1 MTNPFAELRAAREAQ
16 GISLEQIAQKTM
28 ISIDVLRA
36 LESGNTSGL
45 PAAYVRAFLR
55 EYAERVGLDP
65 NALVQQYAPA
75 DGSPPPAAPP
85 VQEEQ
90 PPVEPAPPPRQRVP
104 WWKHR
109 ALRAALVTIAAI
121 LLILVISY
129 LDNISAPPRVQE
141 LPFGT
146 SVRENERRLAPVDSV
161 PAGGRVMVESPKDSL
176 ILKAFTTDS
185 VWVQVVVD
193 GLPPVDYLFPPNAS
207 RQWKARDRF
216 ALTLGNAGGIR
227 FRLNTRD
234 IGALGKPGSVVRNV
248 ELTRQ
253 TLSSPPSAGPTP

>member
-1 MTNPFAELRAAREAQ
+1 MTNLFTELRAAREAQ
-16 GISLEQIAQKTM
+16 GISLEEISQKTM

-36 LESGNTSGL
+36 LEAGNTSGL

-55 EYAERVGLDP
+55 EYAERIGLDP
-65 NALVQQYAPA
+65 HALVQRYASA
-75 DGSPPPAAPP
+75 DGSPPPTAAP
-85 VQEEQ
+85 VREE
-90 PPVEPAPPPRQRVP
+90 PPPAEPATPQQQQVP

-109 ALRAALVTIAAI
+109 ALRAALVTLAAI
-121 LLILVISY
+121 LVILAISY
-129 LDNISAPPRVQE
+129 LDNISAPPKVRE

-146 SVRENERRLAPVDSV
+146 SVRENERRLAPGDSV
-161 PAGGRVMVESPKDSL
+161 PAERRVMAESPKDSL
-176 ILKAFTTDS
+176 VLKALTTDS

-207 RQWKARDRF
+207 KQWKARDRF

-234 IGALGKPGSVVRNV
+234 LGALGKPGSVVRNV

-253 TLSSPPSAGPTP
+253 TLTSPPATGPTP